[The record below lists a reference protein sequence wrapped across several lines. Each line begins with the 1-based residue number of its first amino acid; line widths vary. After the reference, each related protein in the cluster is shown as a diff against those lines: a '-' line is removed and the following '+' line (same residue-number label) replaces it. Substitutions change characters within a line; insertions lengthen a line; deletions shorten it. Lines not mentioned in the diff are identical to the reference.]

1 MRWLLVL
8 LFITLLSAVP
18 MVLLTLGGAVAPS
31 PINTTAA
38 AAAAAAAVA
47 VEEAE
52 ENEGEAVLPTASSA
66 PLWQGELPI
75 VTVISGECKG
85 TSHH

>member
-38 AAAAAAAVA
+38 AAAAAAAV
-47 VEEAE
+47 EEAE
-52 ENEGEAVLPTASSA
+52 ENEGEAVLPTASSD